1 MIIMKSFNLDISRV
15 DNVTRNPERAKH
27 LMRSYA
33 RNIGSQASNETLRN
47 DMISNDLNT
56 SNKKYIV
63 K

>member
-1 MIIMKSFNLDISRV
+1 MKSFNLDISRV
-15 DNVTRNPERAKH
+15 ERAKH